1 MWKDFFRSCVG
12 QEAEKEK
19 EEDGIRGQEV
29 KENK

>member
-1 MWKDFFRSCVG
+1 MWKEFSRSGVG

-19 EEDGIRGQEV
+19 EEEGIRGQEV